1 MASTSPQLASLG
13 RTTFHRRLR
22 PFGIRPTDRLSHLHV
37 IGKTGV
43 GKSTLLE
50 ALARQ
55 DLEAGRGFAL
65 IDPHGDLVERIA
77 AGLTPP
83 TRDRVRYL
91 DAADPSQPF
100 GYNPLRQVRDDK
112 IPLAASGLLDTFRK
126 LWPDA
131 WGTRMEHVLRS
142 SLYVLLERPGST
154 LPDILR
160 LYANKDFRREVTART
175 RNQVI
180 KRFWRD
186 EFEKYSDRYRAE
198 VVAPIQNKLGAL
210 LADST
215 LYRILVEPKIDL
227 HFRQIMDEGGV
238 LLVNLAKGRLGEDS
252 SATFGSLLVS
262 TIGLA
267 ALSRADAPAETRRP
281 FFLYVDEFQSF
292 TTLAFANMMSELRKY
307 GLGLTL
313 AHQHFHQLE
322 PDVRHAVL
330 GNAGTLIS
338 FRVGPEDAG
347 LLAQEFQPTF
357 DVEDLLNLPNR
368 HFYLRLMIDGTPSRP
383 FSAVTLDRS
392 EIGKPL
398 LPPPPLPPTPAADL
412 ASFR

>member
-1 MASTSPQLASLG
+1 MSSDLIFVG
-13 RTTFHRRLR
+13 RTNFHRRLLPIGVR
-22 PFGIRPTDRLSHLHV
+22 PADRLSHTHI

-50 ALARQ
+50 GLAVQ
-55 DLEAGRGFAL
+55 DLLAYSGFAL
-65 IDPHGDLVERIA
+65 VDPHGDLGEAVMA
-77 AGLTPP
+77 SVADDQ
-83 TRDRVRYL
+83 RDRIIYL
-91 DAADPSQPF
+91 DAPDPAQPF
-100 GYNPLRQVRDDK
+100 GYNPLRQVRAEK

-131 WGTRMEHVLRS
+131 WGVRMEHTLRA
-142 SLYVLLERPGST
+142 SLYALLERRGSR

-160 LYANKDFRREVTART
+160 LYADDEFRRAITSRV
-175 RNQVI
+175 RNHVVR
-180 KRFWRD
+180 RFWTD
-186 EFEKYSDRYRAE
+186 EFEAYQPRYRAE

-210 LADST
+210 LSDPT
-215 LYRILVEPKIDL
+215 LYRIFVEPKVDL
-227 HFRQIMDEGGV
+227 SFRRIMDEGGV
-238 LLVNLAKGRLGEDS
+238 FIANLAKGRLGEDS
-252 SATFGSLLVS
+252 SAVLGSLLVS

-267 ALSRADAPAETRRP
+267 ALSRADVPAEQRRP

-338 FRVGPEDAG
+338 FRVGPEDAH

-357 DVEDLLNLPNR
+357 GVEDLLNLPNR
-368 HFYLRLMIDGTPSRP
+368 HFYLRLMIDGAPSRP

-392 EIGKPL
+392 EIGKPF
-398 LPPPPLPPTPAADL
+398 LPPPPLPPTPLSDL
-412 ASFR
+412 ASFV